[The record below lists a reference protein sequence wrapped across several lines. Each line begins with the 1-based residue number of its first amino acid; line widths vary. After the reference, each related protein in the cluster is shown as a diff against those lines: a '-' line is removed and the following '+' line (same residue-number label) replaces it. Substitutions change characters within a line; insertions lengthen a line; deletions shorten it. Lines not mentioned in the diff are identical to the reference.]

1 MSLPLLVTQQMGS
14 LMCRHADSQETLDF
28 LPLYSNDF
36 TRGGKG
42 GFYKRFSNTGAQGSL
57 GIISYFA
64 IIFSPFL
71 FSNRWLSEGIT
82 KVILW
87 SL

>member
-36 TRGGKG
+36 TSGGKEAFTKDSQTQG
-42 GFYKRFSNTGAQGSL
+42 PRDPWESFPTLLSSFLPFYFLIDGFQRGLPK
-57 GIISYFA
+57 
-64 IIFSPFL
+64 
-71 FSNRWLSEGIT
+71 
-82 KVILW
+82 
-87 SL
+87 